1 MPPTPV
7 ECTSCHKLIIF
18 AKSLKTG
25 KPMPIDQG
33 SAGQPGGNMAVWYIG
48 RELVCRVLTAD
59 QPLREGEKM
68 GLAHWASCPRAKA
81 HRTRERER

>member
-1 MPPTPV
+1 MSPSPV
-7 ECTSCHKLIIF
+7 ECSSCSRLIIF

-25 KPMPIDQG
+25 KPMPIDHE

-48 RELVCRVLTAD
+48 QELVCRVLTAD

-68 GLAHWASCPRAKA
+68 GLAHWATCKNARA
-81 HRTRERER
+81 HRRRER